1 VHRIP
6 GAGAPHRGYPAHL
19 SHLPMR
25 RTPRPA
31 LSALALLAAWLAAA
45 CTAAPSAHTTAG
57 GAGAAPVTP
66 PAAITAPA
74 GLDDAA
80 FAAWLASE
88 RARIA
93 TTRAAADQ
101 RFADAEPAC
110 WQRFAV
116 NDCLQRARVERR
128 QALAALRQQELA
140 LNAQERRRAAGAR
153 LRQMEGK
160 TTSPAPH

>member
-1 VHRIP
+1 MH
-6 GAGAPHRGYPAHL
+6 
-19 SHLPMR
+19 
-25 RTPRPA
+25 RTPPHPA
-31 LSALALLAAWLAAA
+31 LSALALLATWLVAACSAAPPASTAAA
-45 CTAAPSAHTTAG
+45 PAPA
-57 GAGAAPVTP
+57 TP
-66 PAAITAPA
+66 PAAILTAPA

-80 FAAWLASE
+80 FATWLASE

-93 TTRAAADQ
+93 ATRAAADQ

-140 LNAQERRRAAGAR
+140 LNAQERRRAADAR
-153 LRQMEGK
+153 LRQIEGK
-160 TTSPAPH
+160 AAPPAPR